1 MSNHLIPL
9 STISLISDFLSDYET
24 HASIDSLL
32 MYTLA
37 TGEAPQGSKPVKVKQ
52 WLMNTNKDL
61 SANPLK
67 VLGRILEG
75 YIETCPFQY
84 LSEESLDNYW
94 KAIEKIK
101 KNLADNSLV
110 YMNGNILF
118 GNLNSSSRTLEQ
130 LIKELDVASI
140 NQEFDRAINNVESSP
155 REAVS
160 AASNILESICKVY
173 IEQNKLE
180 KPNKQD
186 LKALFTVV
194 RKDLNISTD
203 SIEDEDIL
211 KIISGILSTVDGIS
225 ALRTHASSA
234 HGAGIR
240 TYNLQ
245 PRHARLA
252 IHSAHTIALFL
263 LESWSHKKNKIA
275 I

>member
-1 MSNHLIPL
+1 MSNYQIPL

-32 MYTLA
+32 MYALA

-52 WLMNTNKDL
+52 WLMNTNKDP
-61 SANPLK
+61 SANPLR
-67 VLGRILEG
+67 VLGKILEG
-75 YIETCPFQY
+75 YLDDCPFQY
-84 LSEESLDNYW
+84 LYGESLDAYW

-101 KNLADNSLV
+101 KNLADQSLV
-110 YMNGNILF
+110 YMNGNVLF
-118 GNLNSSSRTLEQ
+118 GSLNSSSRTLEQ
-130 LIKELDVASI
+130 LIKELDIASI
-140 NQEFDRAINNVESSP
+140 NQEFDRAIKNVESSP

-173 IEQNKLE
+173 IDQNKLD

-194 RKDLNISTD
+194 RKDLNINSE

-263 LESWSHKKNKIA
+263 IESWVNKRGQIVL
-275 I
+275 